1 MCSSATRSMNFTAE
15 RDSASPARRARS
27 IISRAILLC
36 DIARPAL
43 GGVEGDDPDR
53 PIELPF
59 GNLPYH
65 LIAVGLGFGELA
77 VDTKLVELIQH
88 DIGI

>member
-1 MCSSATRSMNFTAE
+1 
-15 RDSASPARRARS
+15 
-27 IISRAILLC
+27 
-36 DIARPAL
+36 
-43 GGVEGDDPDR
+43 
-53 PIELPF
+53 
-59 GNLPYH
+59 LPYH